1 MYSDID
7 QAPYGESDTISQIV
21 AASPKQ
27 LMLTLFSHLNDELI
41 KAKGHI
47 ANQRYV
53 HKARSINKCI
63 DIFNVMT
70 SSLNFEADSELA
82 TAISKIYD
90 YCVYRLYD
98 ASAKL
103 SVELITEVETVL
115 RPLHLA
121 WQEIKEG

>member
-1 MYSDID
+1 MYNEINQD
-7 QAPYGESDTISQIV
+7 PYGVSDTITQII

-47 ANQRYV
+47 INQRYM

-63 DIFNVMT
+63 DILNVMT
-70 SSLNFEADSELA
+70 SSLNFDGEFELA
-82 TAISKIYD
+82 NTFRKIYD

-98 ASAKL
+98 ASSKL
-103 SVELITEVETVL
+103 SVELIDEVETVL
-115 RPLHLA
+115 QPLYFA
-121 WQEIKEG
+121 WQDIREE

>member
-1 MYSDID
+1 MYNDIS
-7 QAPYGESDTISQIV
+7 QVPYGEIDTISQIV

-27 LMLTLFSHLNDELI
+27 LMLTLFSHLTDELI

-47 ANQRYV
+47 INQRYI

-63 DIFNVMT
+63 DILNVMT
-70 SSLNFEADSELA
+70 SSLNFDGDSELA
-82 TAISKIYD
+82 TMFSKIYD

-103 SVELITEVETVL
+103 SVDLITEVETVL
-115 RPLHLA
+115 QPLHLA
-121 WQEIKEG
+121 WYEIREE